1 MTLMEKQDLMTAN
14 PIRFTYRGAFGA
26 NCCLCCPFGVPGS
39 ASQCRSPAPPHP
51 VSARLNLGLLRSKSS
66 NPLAGEIQE
75 MRRGRSTCRP
85 GCLQPELFHELYDSQ
100 ANTCRWARP
109 LLPSHF
115 PFVFR
120 DEPAWGRL
128 KVSSQIH
135 RFREG
140 SALRR
145 RTGESC
151 FSGCVRAAHGLNVSF
166 VVLSVKACV

>member
-1 MTLMEKQDLMTAN
+1 MTAN

-66 NPLAGEIQE
+66 NPLAGETQE
-75 MRRGRSTCRP
+75 MRRGHSTCRP
-85 GCLQPELFHELYDSQ
+85 GCLQPELFHELYNSQ

-151 FSGCVRAAHGLNVSF
+151 FSGCVRAAHGLNVAF